1 MSCCFKEIDSDMK
14 SYKLK
19 NPRAIQQ
26 KIIANKPTEEMKWNT
41 ENTQ

>member
-1 MSCCFKEIDSDMK
+1 MLFQGDRFWYEKPQII
-14 SYKLK
+14 

-41 ENTQ
+41 ENTQWI